1 MSDTIGGNSKAQ
13 LASFVD
19 RIEALEADKKAISD
33 DIRDIYSEAG
43 GVGFDKKA
51 LREIIKIRKMDAD
64 KRASLEAMVDL
75 YKESLGMLADL
86 PLGVA
91 AIERATKNA

>member
-19 RIEALEADKKAISD
+19 RIEELETDKKAISD

-43 GVGFDKKA
+43 GAGFDKKA
-51 LREIIKIRKMDAD
+51 LREIIKIRKMDAE

-75 YKESLGMLADL
+75 YKESLGMLVGT
-86 PLGVA
+86 PLGDHA
-91 AIERATKNA
+91 LSKITKD